1 MNGIMCS
8 YEMAPIFN
16 LMELIIFEFFRK
28 EYLNWK
34 KVDGILS
41 PGMT

>member
-1 MNGIMCS
+1 MYT

-16 LMELIIFEFFRK
+16 FMEQKVFEFFRK
-28 EYLNWK
+28 EYLNWEK
-34 KVDGILS
+34 IDGILS